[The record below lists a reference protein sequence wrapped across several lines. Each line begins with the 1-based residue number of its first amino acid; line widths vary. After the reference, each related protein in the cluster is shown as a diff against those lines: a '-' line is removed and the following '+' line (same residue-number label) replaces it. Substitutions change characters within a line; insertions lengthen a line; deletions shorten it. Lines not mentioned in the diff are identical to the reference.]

1 MNEVSYE
8 LAKIP
13 AAGRS
18 GCVFDLPI
26 TPEEVVRA
34 LGDAD
39 GAQ

>member
-1 MNEVSYE
+1 MNEISYD

-26 TPEEVVRA
+26 TPEMVVWA
-34 LGDAD
+34 LRDAD
-39 GAQ
+39 GAE